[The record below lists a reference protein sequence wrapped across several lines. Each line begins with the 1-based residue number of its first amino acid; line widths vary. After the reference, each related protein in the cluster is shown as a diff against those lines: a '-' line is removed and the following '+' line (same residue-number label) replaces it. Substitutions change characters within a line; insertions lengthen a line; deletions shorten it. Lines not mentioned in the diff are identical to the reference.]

1 MKAVVYM
8 LLGFFLIECGAVSVQ
23 GNEAREAEKIAERLL
38 GEAQDVAE
46 KEEERNNLATEKAF
60 ALVAVA
66 FGWSDAGMKAR
77 ADAAFGRVA
86 EVAAKISSR
95 HELDSVWERM
105 AVEHA
110 RRSDVDGALK
120 AQKQIADPETGNKS
134 LREMIRIFLV
144 QRNSAAAVTTA
155 LQLPASQESGGR
167 PSESALESIVKWQ
180 SENGELAGA
189 SRIAELM
196 VSDWLLAPA
205 LTAIAVGQAKHG
217 ESATAAQTLGPI
229 WNPGY
234 LVPALVA
241 LGEASAGAGDRVA
254 ARSVFE
260 HARVLAQSL
269 RDFNGSR
276 GSSAVQAL
284 ATIAHAQWAAG
295 DAESCAE
302 TFDLARKLANPA
314 RGAGRGAAI
323 DQCVL
328 AAAEASVG
336 NFDRT
341 MARID
346 PFRDPEQGW
355 NRASLCISIATAAAT
370 SGQQKRADQAFARAA
385 TESAALKPASTR
397 GQGFEALSRAL
408 LKTGRIEEALKN
420 ADKLISREWS
430 DLLRDAIAL
439 LAKDGK
445 VPAALAVLKSIS
457 ISDSAT
463 MREARELIAVAQFRS
478 GDLAA
483 ALQMA
488 SDDTGRPGSAL
499 RQILAAQ
506 IAARDADGALQTFP
520 CIHAAA
526 NTEHA
531 MLIAEVAAIQVK
543 GADWSAAY
551 AWATRQT
558 RPAPKA
564 HALAGVARG
573 LLKK

>member
-1 MKAVVYM
+1 MKAVICA
-8 LLGFFLIECGAVSVQ
+8 LLGFFLIECGAISLH
-23 GNEAREAEKIAERLL
+23 GDEAREVEKIAERLL

-86 EVAAKISSR
+86 A
-95 HELDSVWERM
+95 
-105 AVEHA
+105 
-110 RRSDVDGALK
+110 
-120 AQKQIADPETGNKS
+120 
-134 LREMIRIFLV
+134 
-144 QRNSAAAVTTA
+144 
-155 LQLPASQESGGR
+155 
-167 PSESALESIVKWQ
+167 
-180 SENGELAGA
+180 
-189 SRIAELM
+189 
-196 VSDWLLAPA
+196 
-205 LTAIAVGQAKHG
+205 
-217 ESATAAQTLGPI
+217 
-229 WNPGY
+229 
-234 LVPALVA
+234 
-241 LGEASAGAGDRVA
+241 
-254 ARSVFE
+254 
-260 HARVLAQSL
+260 
-269 RDFNGSR
+269 
-276 GSSAVQAL
+276 
-284 ATIAHAQWAAG
+284 
-295 DAESCAE
+295 
-302 TFDLARKLANPA
+302 
-314 RGAGRGAAI
+314 
-323 DQCVL
+323 
-328 AAAEASVG
+328 
-336 NFDRT
+336 
-341 MARID
+341 
-346 PFRDPEQGW
+346 
-355 NRASLCISIATAAAT
+355 
-370 SGQQKRADQAFARAA
+370 
-385 TESAALKPASTR
+385 R

-420 ADKLISREWS
+420 ADKLISRERS

-463 MREARELIAVAQFRS
+463 LREGRELIAVAQFRS
-478 GDLAA
+478 GNLAA

-506 IAARDADGALQTFP
+506 IAARDADGALQTFS

>member
-1 MKAVVYM
+1 MKAVICK
-8 LLGFFLIECGAVSVQ
+8 LLGFFLIGCGAVSLH
-23 GNEAREAEKIAERLL
+23 GEEAREAEKIAERLL
-38 GEAQDVAE
+38 GEAQDAAE
-46 KEEERNNLATEKAF
+46 KEGERNNLSIEKAF
-60 ALVAVA
+60 AMVAVA
-66 FGWSDAGMKAR
+66 FGWSDAGMKTR
-77 ADAAFGRVA
+77 ADAAFARVA
-86 EVAAKISSR
+86 QIATTGHSP
-95 HELDSVWERM
+95 DSVWGRM
-105 AVEHA
+105 ASEHA
-110 RRSDVDGALK
+110 RRSDVDAALK
-120 AQKQIADPETGNKS
+120 AQDQIAEPENRSRS

-189 SRIAELM
+189 SRTAELM

-217 ESATAAQTLGPI
+217 KSATAAQTLGTI
-229 WNPGY
+229 RNPSY

-336 NFDRT
+336 DFDRV
-341 MARID
+341 MARMD
-346 PFRDPEQGW
+346 AFRDPEQGW

-370 SGQQKRADQAFARAA
+370 SGQREQADKAFARAA
-385 TESAALKPASTR
+385 AESAALKPASAR
-397 GQGFEALSRAL
+397 EQALAALSRAL

-420 ADKLISREWS
+420 ADKLSGRERS

-445 VPAALAVLKSIS
+445 VPAALAVMKLIPT
-457 ISDSAT
+457 SDGWT
-463 MREARELIAVAQFRS
+463 LREARELIAVAQFRS

-520 CIHAAA
+520 CIHAGV

-531 MLIAEVAAIQVK
+531 MLIAEVAAVQVK
-543 GADWSAAY
+543 DADWSVAY

-564 HALAGVARG
+564 HALVGVARG

>member
-1 MKAVVYM
+1 MKAVTWT
-8 LLGFFLIECGAVSVQ
+8 LLGFFLIECGAVSVR
-23 GNEAREAEKIAERLL
+23 GDEAREAEKIAERLL
-38 GEAQDVAE
+38 GEAQNAAE

-60 ALVAVA
+60 AMAAVA

-86 EVAAKISSR
+86 EITTKGHSP
-95 HELDSVWERM
+95 DPVWEYV

-110 RRSDVDGALK
+110 RRGDVDAALK
-120 AQKQIADPETGNKS
+120 AHAQIAAPENRS
-134 LREMIRIFLV
+134 RVHRELVRIFLA

-155 LQLPASQESGGR
+155 LQLPASQASGGR

-189 SRIAELM
+189 SRTAELM

-205 LTAIAVGQAKHG
+205 LTALAVGQAKHG
-217 ESATAAQTLGPI
+217 ESAIAAQTLGTI
-229 WNPGY
+229 RNPSY

-241 LGEASAGAGDRVA
+241 LGEASAGAGDRAA
-254 ARSVFE
+254 ARSAFAQ
-260 HARVLAQSL
+260 ARFLAQTL
-269 RDFNGSR
+269 RDFNGAR

-284 ATIAHAQWAAG
+284 ATIARAQWAAG
-295 DAESCAE
+295 DAESAAE
-302 TFDLARKLANPA
+302 TLDLARKVAAPA
-314 RGAGRGAAI
+314 RAGSGSVI
-323 DQCVL
+323 DQSVL
-328 AAAEASVG
+328 AVAEASVG
-336 NFDRT
+336 DFDRA
-341 MARID
+341 MARMD
-346 PFRDPEQGW
+346 AFRDPEQGW
-355 NRASLCISIATAAAT
+355 RRAFLCTSVATAAAAN
-370 SGQQKRADQAFARAA
+370 GLQERADQAFARAA
-385 TESAALKPASTR
+385 VECAALKPASAR
-397 GQGFEALSRAL
+397 EQALAALSMAL

-420 ADKLISREWS
+420 ADKLSGRERS

-445 VPAALAVLKSIS
+445 VPAALAAMKSIP
-457 ISDSAT
+457 ISDSWT
-463 MREARELIAVAQFRS
+463 LREARELIAVAQFRS

-520 CIHAAA
+520 CIHAAG
-526 NTEHA
+526 NTEQA
-531 MLIAEVAAIQVK
+531 MLVAEIAAVQVK
-543 GADWSAAY
+543 DADWSAAY

-558 RPAPKA
+558 LPTPKA
-564 HALAGVARG
+564 PALVGVARG